1 MISILLA
8 TYNGE
13 RYLEK
18 AVESVLNQS
27 FKDFELLIG
36 FNGTTDN
43 SKEIPVRYNDSR
55 IRIFDYGD
63 DKGKSKTL
71 NKLLNESKYERVCLQ
86 DDDDIWLYN
95 KLENQIPY
103 FEKYDVVGSLISYIN
118 EDGYITGRPQI
129 STDSN
134 EIEYLSMMGINQVAN
149 TTAIFKRQDALDIN
163 GWRDGLDGIEDYD
176 FWLRLMRNGKKF
188 INVPEEL
195 VLHRLHNNS
204 NFNTKKYDLNKIL

>member
-188 INVPEEL
+188 ITVSKEL
-195 VLHRLHNNS
+195 VLHRLHSNS
-204 NFNTKKYDLNKIL
+204 NFNTKKYDLSKIL